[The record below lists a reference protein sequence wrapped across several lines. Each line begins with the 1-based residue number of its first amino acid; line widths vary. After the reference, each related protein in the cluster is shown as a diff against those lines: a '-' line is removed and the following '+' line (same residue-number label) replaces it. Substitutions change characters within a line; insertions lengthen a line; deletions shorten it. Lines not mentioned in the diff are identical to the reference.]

1 MPAPSIS
8 SDTADRP
15 RKRSRLHRK
24 ATGKPLAL
32 SPRDIEI
39 FKLLNRYRYLRST
52 FIHALIGGYKIAVIK
67 RLGTLFHDG
76 YLDRPAQQW
85 QAINA
90 RYMPAVYELGTKGAQ
105 ALRSIGVAV
114 TPMPSQQ
121 FSHSLMVCDILASV
135 EIGIRADPQLRLI
148 PWKEILTKMPATGAN
163 RENPLEL
170 PCQVSFTF
178 PRSKTTHQS
187 SKPLIPDA
195 VFGIEYK
202 PTKAFR
208 FFALEA
214 DRNHEPV
221 MRNTLSQTSYLRKVL
236 QYREIA
242 KGAYKTQ
249 WGLPNLL
256 VLNVTTSEQ
265 HMQNIISLVSTLT
278 DGKGASYLLFKP
290 MPSLASLERAPTP
303 DASMLTE
310 AWSRAGFEPF
320 EIHKA

>member
-1 MPAPSIS
+1 MPTPSIS
-8 SDTADRP
+8 LDTAGQP

-32 SPRDIEI
+32 SPRDLEI

-52 FIHALIGGYKIAVIK
+52 FIHALVGGYKIALIK
-67 RLGTLFHDG
+67 RLGSLFHDG

-105 ALRSIGVAV
+105 ALRSVGIAV
-114 TPMPSQQ
+114 NPMPSQQ
-121 FSHSLMVCDILASV
+121 FSHSLMVCDILASI
-135 EIGIRADPQLRLI
+135 EIGIWADPQLRLI
-148 PWKEILTKMPATGAN
+148 SWEEILAKMPSAGTS

-178 PRSKTTHQS
+178 SRSKTTHRS

-195 VFGIEYK
+195 VFGVEYK
-202 PTKAFR
+202 PTKSFR

-221 MRNTLSQTSYLRKVL
+221 IRNNLSQTSYLRKIL

-242 KGAYKTQ
+242 KGTYKTQ

-265 HMQNIISLVSTLT
+265 HMQNIMSLVSKLS
-278 DGKGASYLLFKP
+278 DGKGASYLLFKT
-290 MPSLASLERAPTP
+290 MPSLASLEKAPIP

-310 AWSRAGFEPF
+310 AWSRAGFDRF
-320 EIHKA
+320 EIHKT

>member
-1 MPAPSIS
+1 L
-8 SDTADRP
+8 DTTGRP

-32 SPRDIEI
+32 SPRDLEI

-52 FIHALIGGYKIAVIK
+52 FIHALVGGYKIALIK
-67 RLGTLFHDG
+67 RLGVLFHDG

-90 RYMPAVYELGTKGAQ
+90 RYMPAVYELGTRGAQ
-105 ALRSIGVAV
+105 ALRSAGMAV
-114 TPMPSQQ
+114 NPMPSQQ
-121 FSHSLMVCDILASV
+121 FSHSLMVCDILASI

-148 PWKEILTKMPATGAN
+148 SWDEILAKMPSPGAN
-163 RENPLEL
+163 RDNPLEL

-178 PRSKTTHQS
+178 PRSRTTHRS

-195 VFGIEYK
+195 VFGVEYK
-202 PTKAFR
+202 PTKSFR

-221 MRNTLSQTSYLRKVL
+221 MRNNLSQTSYLRKIL
-236 QYREIA
+236 QYREVA

-256 VLNVTTSEQ
+256 VLNVTTSET
-265 HMQNIISLVSTLT
+265 HMQNIMSLVGKLT
-278 DGKGASYLLFKP
+278 NGKGASYLLFKT
-290 MPSLASLERAPTP
+290 MPSLASLEKAPMP
-303 DASMLTE
+303 DSCMLTE
-310 AWSRAGFEPF
+310 SWSRVGFDPF
-320 EIHKA
+320 EIHTI

>member
-1 MPAPSIS
+1 MSPPTIS
-8 SDTADRP
+8 LDTADRP

-32 SPRDIEI
+32 SPRDLEI

-52 FIHALIGGYKIAVIK
+52 FIHALVGGYKVALIK

-90 RYMPAVYELGTKGAQ
+90 RYMPAVYELGVRGAQ
-105 ALRSIGVAV
+105 ALRSVGVAV
-114 TPMPSQQ
+114 HPMPSQQ
-121 FSHSLMVCDILASV
+121 FSHSLMVCDILASI

-148 PWKEILTKMPATGAN
+148 SWEEILAKMPSAGAS
-163 RENPLEL
+163 RDNPLEL
-170 PCQVSFTF
+170 PCQVAFTF
-178 PRSKTTHQS
+178 PRSKTTHRS

-195 VFGIEYK
+195 VFGLEYM
-202 PTKAFR
+202 PTKSFR

-221 MRNTLSQTSYLRKVL
+221 MRNNLSQTSYLRKIL

-256 VLNVTTSEQ
+256 VLNVR
-265 HMQNIISLVSTLT
+265 ISVMVSGDFT
-278 DGKGASYLLFKP
+278 
-290 MPSLASLERAPTP
+290 R
-303 DASMLTE
+303 
-310 AWSRAGFEPF
+310 W
-320 EIHKA
+320 